1 MNTYLL
7 TEGGSRSF
15 KTFVKENYAIML
27 RTADSYFL
35 KNVTRGIEHDI
46 DSTCGDIRSDIPKI
60 YSRFDEYLAI

>member
-1 MNTYLL
+1 M
-7 TEGGSRSF
+7 
-15 KTFVKENYAIML
+15 KENYAIML